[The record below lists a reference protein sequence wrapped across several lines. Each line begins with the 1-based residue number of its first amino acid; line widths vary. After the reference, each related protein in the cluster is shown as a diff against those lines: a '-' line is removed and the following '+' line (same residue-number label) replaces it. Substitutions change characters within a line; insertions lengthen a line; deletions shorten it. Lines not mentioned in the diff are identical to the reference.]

1 MKHFIKNFIL
11 FLFPIVTIFY
21 AYSTSGLFEIDI
33 PGSEIYISIKKS
45 KRNTPIT
52 KLIIGD
58 STANQLFNNCDDEN
72 DIYSL
77 ACNQAIGVCGHY
89 FLLNNF
95 LQAGNSPEEVYLI
108 YNALSFNNNLDQI
121 YTYNYF
127 LKPFYKNEYKSLMS
141 LTIQEQIKKIPY
153 YQICQF
159 PPILTSSWSPKYNPI
174 EENRLSPI
182 SIEYLEKIDS
192 LSHVYNFKLYIIPSF
207 MSESKHRTVEKMDFC
222 LIKGAKTE
230 QKISIY
236 LDNISYMNDTCF
248 VDGIHL
254 NQPQKYK
261 EAIYKKISDIK
272 KEYIKCGL

>member
-174 EENRLSPI
+174 EQ
-182 SIEYLEKIDS
+182 
-192 LSHVYNFKLYIIPSF
+192 VW
-207 MSESKHRTVEKMDFC
+207 RT
-222 LIKGAKTE
+222 IKA
-230 QKISIY
+230 KISRKFITNIEQLKY
-236 LDNISYMNDTCF
+236 VFENEFKQVIDNESYWKNWLWKF
-248 VDGIHL
+248 L
-254 NQPQKYK
+254 
-261 EAIYKKISDIK
+261 
-272 KEYIKCGL
+272 